1 MEVTD
6 PIEMLAVLAVRH
18 GKGGWSAL
26 ADEIGVSRSYLSQ
39 VKNRNREP
47 GERVLAF
54 LGLRR
59 ERVERIVP
67 LEAAPQQH

>member
-6 PIEMLAVLAVRH
+6 PIEMLAVLALRR
-18 GKGGWSAL
+18 GKGGWSVL
-26 ADEIGVSRSYLSQ
+26 AKEIGVSRSYLSQ

-59 ERVERIVP
+59 EKVTRLVP